1 MECSVQFRLRNNTL
15 IQLYRE
21 FGTAYRTRYSQAVTS
36 AIQLKLQDSTAGVA
50 VDDFY
55 ARRDYINSLAFE
67 AAAGALNPR
76 GADVVGLQI
85 RRVTLPADTERAIV
99 TKLVSLQAQETAEN
113 VKQQLLINSQTAV
126 LVQTVQQ
133 QIDLFV
139 NNQTQT
145 ASVVT
150 NTAAARAKSIELT
163 AASSAYT
170 VFGST
175 LAFSNGDLLKYLQL
189 KNVLTLPVNS
199 TVLAQFDALSAFVQ

>member
-1 MECSVQFRLRNNTL
+1 MECSVQFRLRNSTL
-15 IQLYRE
+15 IQLYRD
-21 FGTAYRTRYSQAVTS
+21 FGVAYRTRYAQAVTS
-36 AIQLKLQDSTAGVA
+36 AIQLKLQDAANNVA

-55 ARRDYINSLAFE
+55 AQRAYINRLALE
-67 AAAGALNPR
+67 ATTAALSPK

-113 VKQQLLINSQTAV
+113 IKRQALINSQTAV

-133 QIDLFV
+133 AIDLYV

-145 ASVVT
+145 AAVVT
-150 NTAAARAKSIELT
+150 NTAAARAKSIELQ
-163 AASSAYT
+163 AASTAYA

-175 LAFSNGDLLKYLQL
+175 LSFSNGDLLKYLQL
-189 KNVLTLPVNS
+189 KNVLQLPVNS